1 VNQGLGKDPECLVSG
16 FPKVSTGLPGKVVS
30 ASCFGSLAWDT
41 STRGRRGQ
49 VETAAAPSMGLG
61 VPARQ
66 PCWGER
72 DRPARVR
79 VGEETLLCGDPL
91 GSVRLPLDLDDLAIC
106 LAATGGF
113 VAAEDLGAYH
123 GGALLEDPRSRR
135 LNQDSD
141 LLTGSGAGNLSKAKA
156 LGDA

>member
-30 ASCFGSLAWDT
+30 ASCFGSLAWDA

-49 VETAAAPSMGLG
+49 VETAAAPSMG
-61 VPARQ
+61 
-66 PCWGER
+66 
-72 DRPARVR
+72 
-79 VGEETLLCGDPL
+79 L